1 MNDDITVALLAVAD
15 RFSDKLGS
23 RNLLTEAANEIISLR
38 VLLESARCEICIK
51 AAFAPYDDDEL
62 PTTEEI
68 RIRARQIARE
78 RGWDC
83 FKEKP

>member
-1 MNDDITVALLAVAD
+1 MNDDITTALRAVAD

-23 RNLLTEAANEIISLR
+23 RNLLTEAADEIIALR
-38 VLLESARCEICIK
+38 VLLESARCEVCIK
-51 AAFAPYDDDEL
+51 SAFADYAEL

-83 FKEKP
+83 FKERP

>member
-1 MNDDITVALLAVAD
+1 MNDDITTALLAVSD

-23 RNLLTEAANEIISLR
+23 LNLLTEAANEIMSLR
-38 VLLESARCEICIK
+38 VLLESARCEVCIK
-51 AAFAPYDDDEL
+51 QAFVQYDEL